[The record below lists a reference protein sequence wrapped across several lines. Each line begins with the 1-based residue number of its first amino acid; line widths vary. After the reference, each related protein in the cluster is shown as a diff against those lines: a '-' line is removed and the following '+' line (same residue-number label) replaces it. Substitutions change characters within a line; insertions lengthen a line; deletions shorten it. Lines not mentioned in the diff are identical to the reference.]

1 MANGK
6 SERGRHVYNSLNSL
20 AGGYV
25 VDNIVGVVEGVI
37 RQPKS
42 NMAQGQDGKVVLVAK
57 CPHAPHDVGH
67 KSFVQQAAS
76 C

>member
-1 MANGK
+1 M
-6 SERGRHVYNSLNSL
+6 
-20 AGGYV
+20 
-25 VDNIVGVVEGVI
+25 DNIVGVIEGVI

-42 NMAQGQDGKVVLVAK
+42 NMAQGQDRKVVLVAK